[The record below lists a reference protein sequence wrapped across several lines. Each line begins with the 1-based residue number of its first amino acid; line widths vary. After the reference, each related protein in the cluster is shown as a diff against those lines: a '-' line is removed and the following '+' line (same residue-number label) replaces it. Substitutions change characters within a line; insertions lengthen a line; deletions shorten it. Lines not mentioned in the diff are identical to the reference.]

1 MSQQEYELFSAT
13 PMTRAK
19 RSGLR
24 RNALIAMVVTKDKN
38 LPLVLKKLK
47 DCEDQVIQKTILD
60 IPEYIS
66 YRQKQT

>member
-1 MSQQEYELFSAT
+1 MSQQEYELFFSAT

-38 LPLVLKKLK
+38 LPLVLEKLK
-47 DCEDQVIQKTILD
+47 DCDDQLIQKTILD
-60 IPEYIS
+60 IPEYTS
-66 YRQKQT
+66 QR